1 MLICQQL
8 ARALPPANLLSVE
21 AEKAVLD
28 LEAPLA
34 GTIVDVHQ
42 ELSDKPALLDET
54 DHNQNWVV
62 TVSTK

>member
-1 MLICQQL
+1 
-8 ARALPPANLLSVE
+8 
-21 AEKAVLD
+21 
-28 LEAPLA
+28 EAPLA